1 MFWVL
6 NCVFAIATL
15 IDALI
20 VNADYED
27 KIGMIPVYTF
37 VNIGV
42 YIIGD
47 ASLILMLIFTTKRS
61 RHNPR
66 FGALTER
73 NILMGGDKDFW
84 NVKSDFLGPKI

>member
-6 NCVFAIATL
+6 NFMFALATL

-20 VNADYED
+20 INADNYENLN
-27 KIGMIPVYTF
+27 MIPVYTF
-37 VNIGV
+37 VSTGF

-66 FGALTER
+66 YGALIER

-84 NVKSDFLGPKI
+84 NNKMDFLGPKI